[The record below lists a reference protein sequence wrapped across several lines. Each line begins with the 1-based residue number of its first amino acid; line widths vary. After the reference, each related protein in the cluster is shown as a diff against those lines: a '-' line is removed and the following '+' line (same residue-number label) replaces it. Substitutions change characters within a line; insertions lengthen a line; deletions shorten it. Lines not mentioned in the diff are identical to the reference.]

1 MLTKSISTRY
11 QYIYWREVR
20 RYILWILDEK
30 SSEAQ
35 WKCFE
40 CVYFI
45 TSPSTQDFQVFKIP
59 DHLWLTENDRAAWFY
74 LLKDATTV
82 TLRIVCKCIYKSDDR
97 RKRQKQ
103 YWYFQV
109 CTFLGQILNQLKTGV
124 KLFWILWHWK
134 SL

>member
-45 TSPSTQDFQVFKIP
+45 TSPSTQDFQVFKIQ

-82 TLRIVCKCIYKSDDR
+82 T
-97 RKRQKQ
+97 QK
-103 YWYFQV
+103 YV
-109 CTFLGQILNQLKTGV
+109 SVSTNLMTGEKGRNSTGIFKYV
-124 KLFWILWHWK
+124 LF
-134 SL
+134 